1 MISRAQFY
9 LLTVNFTLGTTLFV
23 TINEIIQ
30 RGKRDAWMMPLWA
43 GAYGMLAALLWI
55 LLLRS
60 SPGKSPVQI
69 AREAWGPAGVI
80 VGILYLLWFCMIG
93 AWALRNVSDFMNVTI
108 MPRTPPSM
116 FHVMF
121 LLVASY
127 TVVQG
132 TETIGRLNGI
142 VTPFLVFPFWTI
154 LMLATVDWDW
164 ERLLPAFQNPWEIFR
179 FTSLMGFPFM
189 ETFALMM
196 LYPKVRSGAAGAL
209 LLGLASA
216 AMSISLVVFMV
227 TGLLGPERAGRINY
241 PIYTVV
247 QEVEFGKIIVN
258 IHSVLIVI
266 LITLIFIKLLVLLY
280 AAFETIRELSRPAA
294 RWPHLVALSILL
306 SAAAVVIY
314 ENPIQN
320 RILSNKITFA
330 YDSFYTILIPSLM
343 LLSLRIRRAIQS
355 RGRRS

>member
-9 LLTVNFTLGTTLFV
+9 LLTVNYTLGTTLFV
-23 TINEIIQ
+23 TINAMIQ
-30 RGKRDAWMMPLWA
+30 EGERDAWLMPLWA
-43 GAYGMLAALLWI
+43 GAYGMLVALLWI

-80 VGILYLLWFCMIG
+80 VGILFLFWFCMIG
-93 AWALRNVSDFMNVTI
+93 AWVLRNLSDFMNVTI

-121 LLVASY
+121 LLVAGY
-127 TVVQG
+127 TVAQG
-132 TETIGRLNGI
+132 TETVGRLNGI
-142 VTPFLVFPFWTI
+142 VTPFLFFPFWISLT
-154 LMLATVDWDW
+154 LATVGWDW
-164 ERLLPAFQNPWEIFR
+164 ERLLPAFRDPWAILR
-179 FTSLMGFPFM
+179 FPALLGFPFM
-189 ETFALMM
+189 ETFALTM

-209 LLGLASA
+209 LLGVASA
-216 AMSISLVVFMV
+216 ALSISLVMFMV
-227 TGLLGPERAGRINY
+227 IGLLGPERAGRILY

-247 QEVEFGKIIVN
+247 QEVELGDVIVN

-320 RILSNKITFA
+320 RVLNGAITIA
-330 YDSFYTILIPSLM
+330 YDVFHTILIPALM
-343 LLSLRIRRAIQS
+343 LLSLRLRRALQS
-355 RGRRS
+355 RPRRR

>member
-93 AWALRNVSDFMNVTI
+93 AWALRNLSDFMNVTV
-108 MPRTPPSM
+108 MPRTPPTM

-121 LLVASY
+121 LLVAGY
-127 TVVQG
+127 TVAQG
-132 TETIGRLNGI
+132 TETVGRLNGI
-142 VTPFLVFPFWTI
+142 VTPFLFFPFWISLT
-154 LMLATVDWDW
+154 LATVGWDW
-164 ERLLPAFQNPWEIFR
+164 ERLLPAFRDPWAILR
-179 FTSLMGFPFM
+179 FPALLGFPFM
-189 ETFALMM
+189 ETFALTM

-209 LLGLASA
+209 LLGVASA
-216 AMSISLVVFMV
+216 ALSISLVMFMV
-227 TGLLGPERAGRINY
+227 IGLLGPERAGRILY

-247 QEVEFGKIIVN
+247 QEVELGDVIVN

-280 AAFETIRELSRPAA
+280 AAFETIHQLFRPAS

-320 RILSNKITFA
+320 RVLNGAITIA
-330 YDSFYTILIPSLM
+330 YDVFHTILIPALM
-343 LLSLRIRRAIQS
+343 LLSLRLRRALQS
-355 RGRRS
+355 RPRRR